1 MGARGRARADRSAV
15 GDRRRGV
22 LGPQW
27 QLVGWDEWL
36 RRFGQRVR
44 LLRLLQLLELLRLVQ
59 RERPVVGSQLA
70 VEQPQLIGLLRRI
83 APRHVGRLMIEAA
96 PADSTGPPPGP
107 DEVGRFEFP
116 ALGTGAVLVTTDP
129 SRLEPARL
137 VVEEEVA
144 AIDAACS
151 RFRDDSELAEV
162 NRRGSRPTHVGPLL
176 FEAIEAALRAA
187 RLTDG
192 DVDPT
197 VGEAIRVLGYDRDFA
212 DVPAIG
218 RPLVRVAAVPGWENV
233 RLDSRRRLVST
244 PPGVSLDL
252 GATAKGLAADRAAG
266 RAAAA
271 AGCGVLV
278 SLGGDIAMAGDPPSD
293 GWSVRVADW
302 HAAGPEAGD
311 EVVQVLS
318 GGVATSSTTVRRWS
332 RGAEELHHVVDP
344 ATGRSAEVVWRT
356 VSVAA
361 ASCLDANI
369 AATAAIVRGER
380 SPAWLESLGLPARL
394 VRTDGSV
401 VRAGGWPAE
410 QESVA

>member
-1 MGARGRARADRSAV
+1 
-15 GDRRRGV
+15 
-22 LGPQW
+22 
-27 QLVGWDEWL
+27 
-36 RRFGQRVR
+36 
-44 LLRLLQLLELLRLVQ
+44 
-59 RERPVVGSQLA
+59 
-70 VEQPQLIGLLRRI
+70 
-83 APRHVGRLMIEAA
+83 
-96 PADSTGPPPGP
+96 
-107 DEVGRFEFP
+107 
-116 ALGTGAVLVTTDP
+116 VTTDP